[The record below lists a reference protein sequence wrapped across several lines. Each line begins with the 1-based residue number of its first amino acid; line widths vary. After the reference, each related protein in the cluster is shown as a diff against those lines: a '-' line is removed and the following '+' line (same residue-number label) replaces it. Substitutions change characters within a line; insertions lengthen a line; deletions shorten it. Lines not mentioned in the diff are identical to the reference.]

1 MIGDEGS
8 KELTI
13 KPLSDLK
20 VIDLTHVLSGPYCTY
35 QLGLL
40 GAEVI
45 KVESSRGDMTRPWG
59 GGEEQIK
66 LGLGTGFV
74 AQNAGKRSIAID
86 IKDLRGSAIVQ
97 DLVKSADIFVENYR
111 PGKMLECGLDFDRL
125 SSINSELIYTSI
137 SAFGQNGPHGH
148 RPGFDDV
155 IQATSG
161 FMSINVRDDGPI
173 RTGGPVL
180 DYATGM
186 HATSAVLAA
195 LMLREKTGKGQHIDI
210 SMQDVTMLLMNRHTS
225 IAATTGV
232 PLPPLQD
239 REGPLLGRYLTR
251 DGYVMLAGYRAN
263 HKKTILEA
271 LGLTEYSS
279 MSSAQLN
286 SRWKQ
291 IESDVE
297 KVLKSKSTSEWDE
310 IFSKF
315 GVVAGGVRDL
325 MEVFATGQPE
335 ARDLLT
341 TVNSAFGNHQV
352 STIGYRINENAFEP
366 GSHVPL
372 LGEQTEEVLLELD
385 YSNEKISE
393 LFDDGIVM

>member
-1 MIGDEGS
+1 M
-8 KELTI
+8 TI
-13 KPLSDLK
+13 KPLSDKK
-20 VIDLTHVLSGPYCTY
+20 VIDLTHVLAGPYCTY

-45 KVESSRGDMTRPWG
+45 KVESPRGDMTRPWG
-59 GGEEQIK
+59 GEEEQIN

-74 AQNAGKRSIAID
+74 AQNAGKRSIVID
-86 IKDLRGSAIVQ
+86 IKDPRGSAIVQ
-97 DLVKSADIFVENYR
+97 DLVKTADIFVENYR
-111 PGKMLECGLDFDRL
+111 PGKMLECGLDFDKL

-161 FMSINVRDDGPI
+161 FMSINVRGDGPI

-195 LMLREKTGKGQHIDI
+195 LMLLEKTGKGQHIDI

-232 PLPPLQD
+232 PLPPGQD
-239 REGPLLGRYLTR
+239 REGPLLGRYLTK
-251 DGYVMLAGYRAN
+251 DGYVMLAGYRAR
-263 HKKTILEA
+263 HKRTILEA
-271 LGLTEYSS
+271 LGLAEYSS

-286 SRWKQ
+286 SLSEQ

-297 KVLKSKSTSEWDE
+297 RVLKSKTTAEWDE
-310 IFSKF
+310 VFSKF
-315 GVVAGGVRDL
+315 GVVAGGVKDL
-325 MEVFATGQPE
+325 IEVLATGQPE

-341 TVNSAFGNHQV
+341 TVNSSFGNHQV
-352 STIGYRINENAFEP
+352 STIGYKINDSTLEP
-366 GSHVPL
+366 GTHVPL
-372 LGEQTEEVLLELD
+372 LGEQTEEVLLELG
-385 YSNEKISE
+385 YSNEKISD
-393 LFDDGIVM
+393 LLDKGIVNQC

>member
-1 MIGDEGS
+1 M
-8 KELTI
+8 TI
-13 KPLSDLK
+13 KPLSDKK
-20 VIDLTHVLSGPYCTY
+20 VIDLTHVLAGPYCTY

-45 KVESSRGDMTRPWG
+45 KVESPRGDMTRPWG
-59 GGEEQIK
+59 GEEEQIN

-74 AQNAGKRSIAID
+74 AQNAGKRSIVID
-86 IKDLRGSAIVQ
+86 IKDPRGSAIVQ
-97 DLVKSADIFVENYR
+97 DLVKTADIFVENYR
-111 PGKMLECGLDFDRL
+111 PGKMLECGLDFDKL

-161 FMSINVRDDGPI
+161 FMSINVRGDGPI

-195 LMLREKTGKGQHIDI
+195 LMLLEKTGKGQHIDI

-251 DGYVMLAGYRAN
+251 DGYVMLAGYRAR
-263 HKKTILEA
+263 HKRTILEA
-271 LGLTEYSS
+271 LGLAEYSS

-286 SRWKQ
+286 SLSEK

-297 KVLKSKSTSEWDE
+297 RVLKSKTTAEWDE
-310 IFSKF
+310 VFSKF
-315 GVVAGGVRDL
+315 GVVAGGVKDL
-325 MEVFATGQPE
+325 IEVLATGQPE

-341 TVNSAFGNHQV
+341 TVNSSFGNHQV
-352 STIGYRINENAFEP
+352 STIGYKINDSTLEP
-366 GSHVPL
+366 GTHVPL
-372 LGEQTEEVLLELD
+372 LGEHTEEVLLELG
-385 YSNEKISE
+385 YSNEQISD
-393 LFDDGIVM
+393 LFDKGIVNQC

>member
-1 MIGDEGS
+1 M
-8 KELTI
+8 TI
-13 KPLSDLK
+13 KPLSDKK
-20 VIDLTHVLSGPYCTY
+20 VIDLTHVLAGPYCTY

-45 KVESSRGDMTRPWG
+45 KVESPRGDMTRPWG
-59 GGEEQIK
+59 GEEEQIN

-74 AQNAGKRSIAID
+74 AQNAGKRSIVID
-86 IKDLRGSAIVQ
+86 IKDPRGSAIVQ
-97 DLVKSADIFVENYR
+97 DLVKTADIFVENYR
-111 PGKMLECGLDFDRL
+111 PGKMLECGLDFDKL

-161 FMSINVRDDGPI
+161 FMSINVRGDGPI

-195 LMLREKTGKGQHIDI
+195 LMLLEKTGKGQHIDI
-210 SMQDVTMLLMNRHTS
+210 SMQDVTMLLMNRNTS

-232 PLPPLQD
+232 PLPPGQD

-251 DGYVMLAGYRAN
+251 DGYVMLAGYRAR
-263 HKKTILEA
+263 HKRTILEA
-271 LGLTEYSS
+271 LGLAEYSS

-286 SRWKQ
+286 SLSEQ

-297 KVLKSKSTSEWDE
+297 RVLKSKTTAEWDE
-310 IFSKF
+310 VFSKF
-315 GVVAGGVRDL
+315 GVVAGGVKDL
-325 MEVFATGQPE
+325 IEVLATGQPE

-341 TVNSAFGNHQV
+341 TVNSSFGNHQV
-352 STIGYRINENAFEP
+352 STIGYKINDSTLEP
-366 GSHVPL
+366 GTHVPL
-372 LGEQTEEVLLELD
+372 LGEHTEEVLLELG
-385 YSNEKISE
+385 YSNEKISD
-393 LFDDGIVM
+393 LLDKGIVNQC

>member
-1 MIGDEGS
+1 M
-8 KELTI
+8 TI
-13 KPLSDLK
+13 KPLSDKK
-20 VIDLTHVLSGPYCTY
+20 VIDLTHVLAGPYCTY

-45 KVESSRGDMTRPWG
+45 KVESPRGDMTRPWG
-59 GGEEQIK
+59 GEEEQIN

-74 AQNAGKRSIAID
+74 AQNAGKRSIVID
-86 IKDLRGSAIVQ
+86 IKDPRGSAIVQ
-97 DLVKSADIFVENYR
+97 DLVKTADIFVENYR
-111 PGKMLECGLDFDRL
+111 PGKMLECGLDFDKL

-161 FMSINVRDDGPI
+161 FMSINVRGDGPI

-195 LMLREKTGKGQHIDI
+195 LMLLEKTGKGQHIDI

-251 DGYVMLAGYRAN
+251 DGYVMLAGYRAR
-263 HKKTILEA
+263 HKRTILEA
-271 LGLTEYSS
+271 LGLAEYSS

-286 SRWKQ
+286 SLSEQ

-297 KVLKSKSTSEWDE
+297 RVLKNKTTAEWDE
-310 IFSKF
+310 VFSKF
-315 GVVAGGVRDL
+315 GVVAGGVKDL
-325 MEVFATGQPE
+325 IEVLATGQPE

-341 TVNSAFGNHQV
+341 TVNSSFGNHQV
-352 STIGYRINENAFEP
+352 STIGYKINDSTFEP
-366 GSHVPL
+366 GTHVPL
-372 LGEQTEEVLLELD
+372 LGEQTEEVLLELG
-385 YSNEKISE
+385 YSNEQISD
-393 LFDDGIVM
+393 LFDKGIVNLR

>member
-1 MIGDEGS
+1 M
-8 KELTI
+8 TI
-13 KPLSDLK
+13 KPLSDKK
-20 VIDLTHVLSGPYCTY
+20 VIDLTHVLAGPYCTY

-45 KVESSRGDMTRPWG
+45 KVESPRGDMTRPWG
-59 GGEEQIK
+59 GEEEQIN

-74 AQNAGKRSIAID
+74 AQNAGKRSIVID
-86 IKDLRGSAIVQ
+86 IKDPRGSAIVQ
-97 DLVKSADIFVENYR
+97 DLVKTADIFVENYR
-111 PGKMLECGLDFDRL
+111 PGKMLECGLDFDKL

-161 FMSINVRDDGPI
+161 FMSINVRGDGPI

-195 LMLREKTGKGQHIDI
+195 LMLLEKTGKGQHIDI

-251 DGYVMLAGYRAN
+251 DGYVMLAGYRAR
-263 HKKTILEA
+263 HKRTILEA
-271 LGLTEYSS
+271 LGLAEYSS

-286 SRWKQ
+286 SLSEK

-297 KVLKSKSTSEWDE
+297 RVLKSKTTAEWDE
-310 IFSKF
+310 VFSKF
-315 GVVAGGVRDL
+315 GVVAGGVKDL
-325 MEVFATGQPE
+325 IEVLATGQPE

-341 TVNSAFGNHQV
+341 TVNSSFGNHQV
-352 STIGYRINENAFEP
+352 STIGYKINDSTLKP
-366 GSHVPL
+366 GTHVPL
-372 LGEQTEEVLLELD
+372 LGEHTEEVLLELG
-385 YSNEKISE
+385 YSNEQISD
-393 LFDDGIVM
+393 LSDKGIVNQC

>member
-1 MIGDEGS
+1 M
-8 KELTI
+8 TI
-13 KPLSDLK
+13 KPLSDKK
-20 VIDLTHVLSGPYCTY
+20 VIDLTHVLAGPYCTY

-45 KVESSRGDMTRPWG
+45 KVESPRGDMTRPWG
-59 GGEEQIK
+59 GEEEQIN

-74 AQNAGKRSIAID
+74 AQNAGKRSIVID
-86 IKDLRGSAIVQ
+86 IKDPRGSAIVQ
-97 DLVKSADIFVENYR
+97 DLVKTADIFVENYR
-111 PGKMLECGLDFDRL
+111 PGKMLECGLDFDKL

-161 FMSINVRDDGPI
+161 FMSINVRGDGPI

-195 LMLREKTGKGQHIDI
+195 LMLLEKTGKGQHIDI
-210 SMQDVTMLLMNRHTS
+210 SMQDVTMLLMNRNTS

-251 DGYVMLAGYRAN
+251 DGYVMLAGYRAR
-263 HKKTILEA
+263 HKRTILEA
-271 LGLTEYSS
+271 LGLAEYSS

-286 SRWKQ
+286 SLSEK

-297 KVLKSKSTSEWDE
+297 RVLKSKTTAEWDE
-310 IFSKF
+310 VFSKF
-315 GVVAGGVRDL
+315 GVVAGGVKDL
-325 MEVFATGQPE
+325 IEVLATGQPE

-341 TVNSAFGNHQV
+341 TVNSSFGNHQV
-352 STIGYRINENAFEP
+352 STIGYKINDSTLEP
-366 GSHVPL
+366 GTHVPL
-372 LGEQTEEVLLELD
+372 LGEQTEEVLLELG
-385 YSNEKISE
+385 YSNEKISD
-393 LFDDGIVM
+393 LLDKGIVNQC

>member
-1 MIGDEGS
+1 M
-8 KELTI
+8 TI
-13 KPLSDLK
+13 KPLSDKK
-20 VIDLTHVLSGPYCTY
+20 VIDLTHVLAGPYCTY

-45 KVESSRGDMTRPWG
+45 KVESPRGDMTRPWG
-59 GGEEQIK
+59 GEEEQIN

-74 AQNAGKRSIAID
+74 AQNAGKRSIVID
-86 IKDLRGSAIVQ
+86 IKDPRGSAIVQ
-97 DLVKSADIFVENYR
+97 DLVKTADIFVENYR
-111 PGKMLECGLDFDRL
+111 PGKMLECGLDFDKL

-161 FMSINVRDDGPI
+161 FMSINVRGDGPI

-195 LMLREKTGKGQHIDI
+195 LMLLEKTGKGQHIDI

-251 DGYVMLAGYRAN
+251 DGYVMLAGYRAR
-263 HKKTILEA
+263 HKRTILEA

-286 SRWKQ
+286 SLSEQ

-297 KVLKSKSTSEWDE
+297 RVLKSKTTAEWDE
-310 IFSKF
+310 VFSKF
-315 GVVAGGVRDL
+315 GVVAGGVKDL
-325 MEVFATGQPE
+325 IEVLATGQPE

-341 TVNSAFGNHQV
+341 TVNSSFGNHQV
-352 STIGYRINENAFEP
+352 STIGYKINDSTLEP
-366 GSHVPL
+366 GTHVPL
-372 LGEQTEEVLLELD
+372 LGEQTEEVLLELG
-385 YSNEKISE
+385 YSNEKISD
-393 LFDDGIVM
+393 LLDKGIVNQC

>member
-1 MIGDEGS
+1 M
-8 KELTI
+8 TI
-13 KPLSDLK
+13 KPLSDKK
-20 VIDLTHVLSGPYCTY
+20 VIDLTHVLAGPYCTY

-45 KVESSRGDMTRPWG
+45 KVESPRGDMTRPWG
-59 GGEEQIK
+59 GEEEQIN

-74 AQNAGKRSIAID
+74 AQNAGKRSIVID
-86 IKDLRGSAIVQ
+86 IKDPRGSAIVQ
-97 DLVKSADIFVENYR
+97 DLVKTADIFVENYR
-111 PGKMLECGLDFDRL
+111 PGKMLECGLDFDKL

-161 FMSINVRDDGPI
+161 FMSINVRGDGPI

-195 LMLREKTGKGQHIDI
+195 LMLLEKTGKGQHIDI

-251 DGYVMLAGYRAN
+251 DGYVMLAGYRAR
-263 HKKTILEA
+263 HKRTILEA
-271 LGLTEYSS
+271 LGLAEYSS
-279 MSSAQLN
+279 MSSAQVN
-286 SRWKQ
+286 SLSEK

-297 KVLKSKSTSEWDE
+297 RVLKSKTTAEWDE
-310 IFSKF
+310 VFSKF
-315 GVVAGGVRDL
+315 GVVAGGVKDL
-325 MEVFATGQPE
+325 IEVLATGQPE

-341 TVNSAFGNHQV
+341 TVNSSFGNHQV
-352 STIGYRINENAFEP
+352 STIGYKINDSTLEP
-366 GSHVPL
+366 GTHVPL
-372 LGEQTEEVLLELD
+372 LGEQTEEVLLELG
-385 YSNEKISE
+385 YSNEKISD
-393 LFDDGIVM
+393 LLDKGIVNQC

>member
-1 MIGDEGS
+1 M
-8 KELTI
+8 TI
-13 KPLSDLK
+13 KPLSDKK
-20 VIDLTHVLSGPYCTY
+20 VIDLTHVLAGPYCTY

-45 KVESSRGDMTRPWG
+45 KVESPRGDMTRPWG
-59 GGEEQIK
+59 GEEEQIN

-74 AQNAGKRSIAID
+74 AQNAGKRSIVID
-86 IKDLRGSAIVQ
+86 IKDPRGSAIVQ
-97 DLVKSADIFVENYR
+97 DLVKTADIFVENYR
-111 PGKMLECGLDFDRL
+111 PGKMLECGLDFDKL

-161 FMSINVRDDGPI
+161 FMSINVRGDGPI

-195 LMLREKTGKGQHIDI
+195 LMLLEKTGKGQHIDI
-210 SMQDVTMLLMNRHTS
+210 SMQDVTMLLMNRNTS

-232 PLPPLQD
+232 PLPPGQD
-239 REGPLLGRYLTR
+239 REGPLLGRYLTK
-251 DGYVMLAGYRAN
+251 DGYVMLAGYRAR
-263 HKKTILEA
+263 HKRTILEA
-271 LGLTEYSS
+271 LGLAEYSS

-286 SRWKQ
+286 SLSEQ
-291 IESDVE
+291 IELDVE
-297 KVLKSKSTSEWDE
+297 RVLKSKTTAEWDE
-310 IFSKF
+310 VFSKF
-315 GVVAGGVRDL
+315 GVVAGGVKDL
-325 MEVFATGQPE
+325 IEVLATGQPE

-341 TVNSAFGNHQV
+341 TVNSSFGNHQV
-352 STIGYRINENAFEP
+352 STIGYKINDSTLEP
-366 GSHVPL
+366 GTHVPL
-372 LGEQTEEVLLELD
+372 LGEHTEEVLLELG
-385 YSNEKISE
+385 YSNEKISD
-393 LFDDGIVM
+393 LLDKGIVNQC

>member
-1 MIGDEGS
+1 MREDE
-8 KELTI
+8 ELTI
-13 KPLSDLK
+13 KPLSGLR
-20 VIDLTHVLSGPYCTY
+20 VIDLTHVLAGPYCTY

-45 KVESSRGDMTRPWG
+45 KVESPRGDMTRPWG
-59 GGEEQIK
+59 GEEEQIN

-74 AQNAGKRSIAID
+74 AQNAGKRSIVID
-86 IKDLRGSAIVQ
+86 IKDPRGSAIVQ
-97 DLVKSADIFVENYR
+97 DLVKTADIFVENYR
-111 PGKMLECGLDFDRL
+111 PGKMLECGLDFDKL

-161 FMSINVRDDGPI
+161 FMSINVRGDGPI

-195 LMLREKTGKGQHIDI
+195 LMLLEKTGKGQHIDI

-251 DGYVMLAGYRAN
+251 DGYVMLAGYRAR
-263 HKKTILEA
+263 HKRTILEA
-271 LGLTEYSS
+271 LGLAEYSS

-286 SRWKQ
+286 SLSEQ

-297 KVLKSKSTSEWDE
+297 RVLKSKTTAEWDE
-310 IFSKF
+310 VFSKF
-315 GVVAGGVRDL
+315 GVVAGGVKDL
-325 MEVFATGQPE
+325 IEVLATGQPE

-341 TVNSAFGNHQV
+341 TVNSSFGNHQV
-352 STIGYRINENAFEP
+352 STIGYKINDSTLEP
-366 GSHVPL
+366 GTHVPL
-372 LGEQTEEVLLELD
+372 LGEQTEEVLLELG
-385 YSNEKISE
+385 YSNEKISD
-393 LFDDGIVM
+393 LLDKGIVNQC

>member
-1 MIGDEGS
+1 M
-8 KELTI
+8 TI
-13 KPLSDLK
+13 KPLSDKK
-20 VIDLTHVLSGPYCTY
+20 VIDLTHVLAGPYCTY

-45 KVESSRGDMTRPWG
+45 KVESPRGDMTRPWG
-59 GGEEQIK
+59 GEEEQIN

-74 AQNAGKRSIAID
+74 AQNAGKRSIVID
-86 IKDLRGSAIVQ
+86 IKDPRGSVIVQ
-97 DLVKSADIFVENYR
+97 DLVKTADIFVENYR
-111 PGKMLECGLDFDRL
+111 PGKMLECGLDFDKL

-161 FMSINVRDDGPI
+161 FMSINVRGDGPI

-195 LMLREKTGKGQHIDI
+195 LMLLEKTGKGQHIDI

-251 DGYVMLAGYRAN
+251 DGYVMLAGYRAR
-263 HKKTILEA
+263 HKRTILEA

-286 SRWKQ
+286 NLSEQ

-297 KVLKSKSTSEWDE
+297 RVLKSKTTAEWDE
-310 IFSKF
+310 VFSKF
-315 GVVAGGVRDL
+315 GVVAGGVKDL
-325 MEVFATGQPE
+325 IEVLATGQPE

-341 TVNSAFGNHQV
+341 TVNSSFGNHQV
-352 STIGYRINENAFEP
+352 STIGYKINDSTFEP
-366 GSHVPL
+366 GTHVPL
-372 LGEQTEEVLLELD
+372 LGEQTEEVLLELG
-385 YSNEKISE
+385 YSNEQISD
-393 LFDDGIVM
+393 LFDKGIVNQC

>member
-1 MIGDEGS
+1 M
-8 KELTI
+8 TI
-13 KPLSDLK
+13 KPLSDKK
-20 VIDLTHVLSGPYCTY
+20 VIDLTHVLAGPYCTY

-45 KVESSRGDMTRPWG
+45 KVESPRGDMTRPWG
-59 GGEEQIK
+59 GEEEQIN

-74 AQNAGKRSIAID
+74 AQNAGKRSIVID
-86 IKDLRGSAIVQ
+86 IKDPRGSAIVQ
-97 DLVKSADIFVENYR
+97 DLVKTADIFVENYR
-111 PGKMLECGLDFDRL
+111 PGKMLECGLDFDKL

-161 FMSINVRDDGPI
+161 FMSINVRGDGPI

-195 LMLREKTGKGQHIDI
+195 LMLLEKTGKGQHIDI

-232 PLPPLQD
+232 PLPPGQD
-239 REGPLLGRYLTR
+239 REGPLLGRYLTK
-251 DGYVMLAGYRAN
+251 DGYVMLAGYRAR
-263 HKKTILEA
+263 HKRTILEA
-271 LGLTEYSS
+271 LGLAEYSS

-286 SRWKQ
+286 SLSEK

-297 KVLKSKSTSEWDE
+297 RVLKSKTTAEWDE
-310 IFSKF
+310 VFSKF
-315 GVVAGGVRDL
+315 GVVAGGVKDL
-325 MEVFATGQPE
+325 IEVLATGQPE

-341 TVNSAFGNHQV
+341 TVNSSFGNHQV
-352 STIGYRINENAFEP
+352 STIGYKINDSTLEP
-366 GSHVPL
+366 GTHVPL
-372 LGEQTEEVLLELD
+372 LGEHTEEVLLELG
-385 YSNEKISE
+385 YSNEKISD
-393 LFDDGIVM
+393 LLDKGIVNQC

>member
-1 MIGDEGS
+1 M
-8 KELTI
+8 TI
-13 KPLSDLK
+13 KPLSDKK
-20 VIDLTHVLSGPYCTY
+20 VIDLTHVLAGPYCTY

-45 KVESSRGDMTRPWG
+45 KVESPRGDMTRPWG
-59 GGEEQIK
+59 GEEEQIN

-74 AQNAGKRSIAID
+74 AQNAGKRSIVID
-86 IKDLRGSAIVQ
+86 IKDPRGSAIVQ
-97 DLVKSADIFVENYR
+97 DLVKTADIFVENYR
-111 PGKMLECGLDFDRL
+111 PGKMLECGLDFDKL

-161 FMSINVRDDGPI
+161 FMSINVRGDGPI

-195 LMLREKTGKGQHIDI
+195 LMLLEKTGKGQHIDI
-210 SMQDVTMLLMNRHTS
+210 SMQDVTMLLMNRNTS

-232 PLPPLQD
+232 PLPPGQD
-239 REGPLLGRYLTR
+239 REGPLLGRYLTK
-251 DGYVMLAGYRAN
+251 DGYVMLAGYRAR
-263 HKKTILEA
+263 HKRTILEA
-271 LGLTEYSS
+271 LGLAEYSS

-286 SRWKQ
+286 SLSEK

-297 KVLKSKSTSEWDE
+297 RVLKSKTTAEWDE
-310 IFSKF
+310 VFSKF
-315 GVVAGGVRDL
+315 GVVAGGVKDL
-325 MEVFATGQPE
+325 IEVLATGQPE

-341 TVNSAFGNHQV
+341 TVNSSFGNHQV
-352 STIGYRINENAFEP
+352 STIGYKINDSTLEP
-366 GSHVPL
+366 GTHVPL
-372 LGEQTEEVLLELD
+372 LGEQTEEVLLELG
-385 YSNEKISE
+385 YSNEQISD
-393 LFDDGIVM
+393 LFDKGIVNQC

>member
-1 MIGDEGS
+1 M
-8 KELTI
+8 TI
-13 KPLSDLK
+13 KPLSDKK
-20 VIDLTHVLSGPYCTY
+20 VIDLTHVLAGPYCTY

-45 KVESSRGDMTRPWG
+45 KVESPRGDMTRPWG
-59 GGEEQIK
+59 GEEEQIN

-74 AQNAGKRSIAID
+74 AQNAGKRSIVID
-86 IKDLRGSAIVQ
+86 IKDPRGSAIVQ
-97 DLVKSADIFVENYR
+97 DLVKTADIFVENYR
-111 PGKMLECGLDFDRL
+111 PGKMLECGLDFDKL

-161 FMSINVRDDGPI
+161 FMSINVRGDGPI

-195 LMLREKTGKGQHIDI
+195 LMLLEKTGKGQHIDI

-251 DGYVMLAGYRAN
+251 DGYVMLAGYRAR
-263 HKKTILEA
+263 HKRTILEA
-271 LGLTEYSS
+271 LGLAEYSS

-286 SRWKQ
+286 SLSEQ

-297 KVLKSKSTSEWDE
+297 RVLKSKTTAEWDE
-310 IFSKF
+310 VFSKF
-315 GVVAGGVRDL
+315 GVVAGGVKDL
-325 MEVFATGQPE
+325 IEVLATGQPE

-341 TVNSAFGNHQV
+341 TVNSSFGNHQV
-352 STIGYRINENAFEP
+352 STIGYKINDSTLEP
-366 GSHVPL
+366 GTHVPL
-372 LGEQTEEVLLELD
+372 LGEQTEEVLLELG

-393 LFDDGIVM
+393 LFDEGIVM

>member
-1 MIGDEGS
+1 M
-8 KELTI
+8 TI
-13 KPLSDLK
+13 KPLSDKK
-20 VIDLTHVLSGPYCTY
+20 VIDLTHVLAGPYCTY

-45 KVESSRGDMTRPWG
+45 KVESPRGDMTRPWG
-59 GGEEQIK
+59 GEEEQIN

-74 AQNAGKRSIAID
+74 AQNAGKRSIVID
-86 IKDLRGSAIVQ
+86 IKDPRGSAIVQ
-97 DLVKSADIFVENYR
+97 DLVKTADIFVENYR
-111 PGKMLECGLDFDRL
+111 PGKMLECGLDFDKL

-161 FMSINVRDDGPI
+161 FMSINVRGDGPI

-195 LMLREKTGKGQHIDI
+195 LMLLEKTGKGQHIDI

-251 DGYVMLAGYRAN
+251 DGYVMLAGYRAR
-263 HKKTILEA
+263 HKRTILEA

-286 SRWKQ
+286 SLSEK

-297 KVLKSKSTSEWDE
+297 RVLKSKTTAEWDE
-310 IFSKF
+310 VFSKF
-315 GVVAGGVRDL
+315 GVVAGGVKDL
-325 MEVFATGQPE
+325 IEVLATGQPE

-341 TVNSAFGNHQV
+341 TVNSSFGNHQV
-352 STIGYRINENAFEP
+352 STIGYKINDSTLKP
-366 GSHVPL
+366 GTHVPL
-372 LGEQTEEVLLELD
+372 LGEQTEEVLLELG
-385 YSNEKISE
+385 YSNEKISD
-393 LFDDGIVM
+393 LLDKGIVNQC

>member
-1 MIGDEGS
+1 M
-8 KELTI
+8 TI
-13 KPLSDLK
+13 KPLSDKK
-20 VIDLTHVLSGPYCTY
+20 VIDLTHVLAGPYCTY

-45 KVESSRGDMTRPWG
+45 KVESPRGDMTRPWG
-59 GGEEQIK
+59 GEEEQIN

-74 AQNAGKRSIAID
+74 AQNAGKRSIVID
-86 IKDLRGSAIVQ
+86 IKDPRGSAIVQ
-97 DLVKSADIFVENYR
+97 DLVKTADIFVENYR
-111 PGKMLECGLDFDRL
+111 PGKMLECGLDFDKL

-161 FMSINVRDDGPI
+161 FMSINVRGDGPI

-195 LMLREKTGKGQHIDI
+195 LMLLEKTGKGQHIDI
-210 SMQDVTMLLMNRHTS
+210 SMQDVTMLLMNRNTS

-232 PLPPLQD
+232 PLPPGQD
-239 REGPLLGRYLTR
+239 REGLMLGRYLTK
-251 DGYVMLAGYRAN
+251 DGYVMLAGYRAR
-263 HKKTILEA
+263 HKRTILEA
-271 LGLTEYSS
+271 LGLAEYSS

-286 SRWKQ
+286 SLSEQ

-297 KVLKSKSTSEWDE
+297 RVLKSKTTAEWDE
-310 IFSKF
+310 VFSKF
-315 GVVAGGVRDL
+315 GVVAGGVKDL
-325 MEVFATGQPE
+325 IEVLATGQPE

-341 TVNSAFGNHQV
+341 TVNSSFGNHQV
-352 STIGYRINENAFEP
+352 STIGYKINDSTLKP
-366 GSHVPL
+366 GTRVPL
-372 LGEQTEEVLLELD
+372 LGEQTEEVLLELG
-385 YSNEKISE
+385 YSNEQISD
-393 LFDDGIVM
+393 LFDKGIVNQC

>member
-1 MIGDEGS
+1 M
-8 KELTI
+8 TI
-13 KPLSDLK
+13 KPLSDKK
-20 VIDLTHVLSGPYCTY
+20 VIDLTHVLAGPYCTY

-45 KVESSRGDMTRPWG
+45 KVESPRGDMTRPWG
-59 GGEEQIK
+59 GEEEQIN

-74 AQNAGKRSIAID
+74 AQNAGKRSIVID
-86 IKDLRGSAIVQ
+86 IKDPRGSAIVQ
-97 DLVKSADIFVENYR
+97 DLVKTADIFVENYR
-111 PGKMLECGLDFDRL
+111 PGKMLECGLDFDKL

-161 FMSINVRDDGPI
+161 FMSINVRGDGPI

-195 LMLREKTGKGQHIDI
+195 LMLLEKTGKGQHIDI

-232 PLPPLQD
+232 PLPPGQD

-251 DGYVMLAGYRAN
+251 DGYVMLAGYRAR
-263 HKKTILEA
+263 HKRTILEA
-271 LGLTEYSS
+271 LGLAEYSS

-286 SRWKQ
+286 SLSEK

-297 KVLKSKSTSEWDE
+297 RVLKSKTTAEWDE
-310 IFSKF
+310 VFSKF
-315 GVVAGGVRDL
+315 GVVAGGVKDL
-325 MEVFATGQPE
+325 IEVLATGQPE

-341 TVNSAFGNHQV
+341 TVNSSFGNHQV
-352 STIGYRINENAFEP
+352 STIGYKINDSTLEP
-366 GSHVPL
+366 GTHVPL
-372 LGEQTEEVLLELD
+372 LGEQTEEVLLELG
-385 YSNEKISE
+385 YSNEKISD
-393 LFDDGIVM
+393 LLDKGIVNQC

>member
-1 MIGDEGS
+1 M
-8 KELTI
+8 TI
-13 KPLSDLK
+13 KPLSDKK
-20 VIDLTHVLSGPYCTY
+20 VIDLTHVLAGPYCTY

-45 KVESSRGDMTRPWG
+45 KVESPRGDMTRPWG
-59 GGEEQIK
+59 GEEEQIN

-74 AQNAGKRSIAID
+74 AQNAGKRSIVID
-86 IKDLRGSAIVQ
+86 IKDPRGSAIVQ
-97 DLVKSADIFVENYR
+97 DLVKTADIFVENYR
-111 PGKMLECGLDFDRL
+111 PGKMLECGLDFDKL

-161 FMSINVRDDGPI
+161 FMSINVRGDGPI

-195 LMLREKTGKGQHIDI
+195 LMLLEKTGKGQHIDI

-239 REGPLLGRYLTR
+239 REGPLLGRYLTK
-251 DGYVMLAGYRAN
+251 DGYVMLAGYRAR
-263 HKKTILEA
+263 HKRTILEA
-271 LGLTEYSS
+271 LGLAEYSS

-286 SRWKQ
+286 SLSEQ
-291 IESDVE
+291 IELDVE
-297 KVLKSKSTSEWDE
+297 RVLKSKTTAEWDE
-310 IFSKF
+310 VFSKF
-315 GVVAGGVRDL
+315 GVVAGGVKDL
-325 MEVFATGQPE
+325 IEVLATGQPE

-341 TVNSAFGNHQV
+341 TVNSSFGNHQV
-352 STIGYRINENAFEP
+352 STIGYKINDSTLEP
-366 GSHVPL
+366 GTHVPL
-372 LGEQTEEVLLELD
+372 LGEQTEEVLLELG
-385 YSNEKISE
+385 YSNEQISD
-393 LFDDGIVM
+393 LLDKGIVNQC

>member
-1 MIGDEGS
+1 M
-8 KELTI
+8 TI
-13 KPLSDLK
+13 KPLSDKK
-20 VIDLTHVLSGPYCTY
+20 VIDLTHVLAGPYCTY

-45 KVESSRGDMTRPWG
+45 KVESPRGDMTRPWG
-59 GGEEQIK
+59 GEEEQIN

-74 AQNAGKRSIAID
+74 AQNAGKRSIVID
-86 IKDLRGSAIVQ
+86 IKDPRGSAIVQ
-97 DLVKSADIFVENYR
+97 DLVKTADIFVENYR
-111 PGKMLECGLDFDRL
+111 PGKMLECGLDFDKL

-161 FMSINVRDDGPI
+161 FMSINVRGDGPI

-195 LMLREKTGKGQHIDI
+195 LMLLEKTGKGQHIDI
-210 SMQDVTMLLMNRHTS
+210 SMQDVTMLLMNRNTS

-232 PLPPLQD
+232 PLPPGQD
-239 REGPLLGRYLTR
+239 REGPLLGRYLTK
-251 DGYVMLAGYRAN
+251 DGYVMLAGYRAR
-263 HKKTILEA
+263 HKRTILEA
-271 LGLTEYSS
+271 LGLAEYSS

-286 SRWKQ
+286 SLSEK

-297 KVLKSKSTSEWDE
+297 RVLKSKTTAEWDE
-310 IFSKF
+310 VFSKF
-315 GVVAGGVRDL
+315 GVVAGGVKDL
-325 MEVFATGQPE
+325 IEVLATGQPE
-335 ARDLLT
+335 ARGLLT
-341 TVNSAFGNHQV
+341 TVNSSFGNHQV
-352 STIGYRINENAFEP
+352 STIGYKINDSTLEP
-366 GSHVPL
+366 GTHVPL
-372 LGEQTEEVLLELD
+372 LGEQTEEVLLELG
-385 YSNEKISE
+385 YSNEKISD
-393 LFDDGIVM
+393 LLDKGIVNQC

>member
-1 MIGDEGS
+1 M
-8 KELTI
+8 TI
-13 KPLSDLK
+13 KPLSDKK
-20 VIDLTHVLSGPYCTY
+20 VIDLTHVLAGPYCTY

-45 KVESSRGDMTRPWG
+45 KVESPRGDMTRPWG
-59 GGEEQIK
+59 GEEEQIN

-74 AQNAGKRSIAID
+74 AQNAGKRSIVID
-86 IKDLRGSAIVQ
+86 IKDPRGSAIVQ
-97 DLVKSADIFVENYR
+97 DLVKTADIFVENYR
-111 PGKMLECGLDFDRL
+111 PGKMLECGLDFDKL

-161 FMSINVRDDGPI
+161 FMSINIRGDGPI

-195 LMLREKTGKGQHIDI
+195 LMLLEKTGKGQHIDI

-251 DGYVMLAGYRAN
+251 DGYVMLAGYRAR
-263 HKKTILEA
+263 HKRTILEA
-271 LGLTEYSS
+271 LGLAEYSS

-286 SRWKQ
+286 SLSEK

-297 KVLKSKSTSEWDE
+297 RVLKSKTTAEWDE
-310 IFSKF
+310 VFSKF
-315 GVVAGGVRDL
+315 GVVAGGVKDL
-325 MEVFATGQPE
+325 IEVLATGQPE

-341 TVNSAFGNHQV
+341 TVNSSFGNHQV
-352 STIGYRINENAFEP
+352 STIGYKINDSTLEP
-366 GSHVPL
+366 GTHVPL
-372 LGEQTEEVLLELD
+372 LGEQTEEVLLELG
-385 YSNEKISE
+385 YSNKKISD
-393 LFDDGIVM
+393 LLDKGIVNQC

>member
-1 MIGDEGS
+1 M
-8 KELTI
+8 TI
-13 KPLSDLK
+13 KPLSDKK
-20 VIDLTHVLSGPYCTY
+20 VIDLTHVLAGPYCTY

-45 KVESSRGDMTRPWG
+45 KVESPRGDMTRPWG
-59 GGEEQIK
+59 GEEEQIN

-74 AQNAGKRSIAID
+74 AQNAGKRSIVID
-86 IKDLRGSAIVQ
+86 IKDPRGSAIVQ
-97 DLVKSADIFVENYR
+97 DLVKTADIFVENYR
-111 PGKMLECGLDFDRL
+111 PGKMLECGLDFDKL

-161 FMSINVRDDGPI
+161 FMSINVRGDGPI

-195 LMLREKTGKGQHIDI
+195 LMLLEKTGKGQHIDI
-210 SMQDVTMLLMNRHTS
+210 SMQDVTMLLMNRNTS

-232 PLPPLQD
+232 PLPPGQD
-239 REGPLLGRYLTR
+239 REGPLLGRYLTK
-251 DGYVMLAGYRAN
+251 DGYVMLAGYRAR
-263 HKKTILEA
+263 HKRTILEA
-271 LGLTEYSS
+271 LGLAEYSS

-286 SRWKQ
+286 RLSEK

-297 KVLKSKSTSEWDE
+297 RVLKSKTTAEWDE
-310 IFSKF
+310 VFSKF
-315 GVVAGGVRDL
+315 GVVAGGVKDL
-325 MEVFATGQPE
+325 IEVLATGQPE

-341 TVNSAFGNHQV
+341 TVNSSFGNHQV
-352 STIGYRINENAFEP
+352 STIGYKINDSTLEP
-366 GSHVPL
+366 GTHVPL
-372 LGEQTEEVLLELD
+372 LGEHTEEVLLELG
-385 YSNEKISE
+385 YSNEKISD
-393 LFDDGIVM
+393 LLDKGIVNQC

>member
-1 MIGDEGS
+1 MREDE
-8 KELTI
+8 ELTI
-13 KPLSDLK
+13 KPLSGLR
-20 VIDLTHVLSGPYCTY
+20 VIDLTHVLAGPYCTY

-45 KVESSRGDMTRPWG
+45 KVESPRGDMTRPWG
-59 GGEEQIK
+59 GEEEQIN

-74 AQNAGKRSIAID
+74 AQNAGKRSIVID
-86 IKDLRGSAIVQ
+86 IKDLRGSAVVQ

-161 FMSINVRDDGPI
+161 FMSINIRDDGPI

-195 LMLREKTGKGQHIDI
+195 LMLREKTGKSQHIDI

-251 DGYVMLAGYRAN
+251 DGYVMLAGYRAS
-263 HKKTILEA
+263 HKRTIFES

-286 SRWKQ
+286 SLSEQ
-291 IESDVE
+291 IELDVE
-297 KVLKSKSTSEWDE
+297 RVLKSRTTAEWDE
-310 IFSKF
+310 VFSKF
-315 GVVAGGVRDL
+315 GVVAGGVKDL
-325 MEVFATGQPE
+325 IEVLATGQPE

-341 TVNSAFGNHQV
+341 TVNSSFGNHQV
-352 STIGYRINENAFEP
+352 STIGYKLNDDTLGP
-366 GSHVPL
+366 GTHIPL
-372 LGEQTEEVLLELD
+372 LGEQTEEVLLEVG
-385 YSNEKISE
+385 YSKEKISE
-393 LFDDGIVM
+393 LFNEGIIM

>member
-1 MIGDEGS
+1 M
-8 KELTI
+8 TI
-13 KPLSDLK
+13 KPLSDKK
-20 VIDLTHVLSGPYCTY
+20 VIDLTHVLAGPYCTY

-45 KVESSRGDMTRPWG
+45 KVESPRGDMTRPWG
-59 GGEEQIK
+59 GEEEQIN

-74 AQNAGKRSIAID
+74 AQNAGKRSIVID
-86 IKDLRGSAIVQ
+86 IKDPRGSAIVQ
-97 DLVKSADIFVENYR
+97 DLVKTADIFVENYR
-111 PGKMLECGLDFDRL
+111 PGKMLECGLDFDKL

-137 SAFGQNGPHGH
+137 SAFGQNGPYGH

-161 FMSINVRDDGPI
+161 FMSINVRGDGPI

-195 LMLREKTGKGQHIDI
+195 LMLLEKTGKGQHIDI

-251 DGYVMLAGYRAN
+251 DGYVMLAGYRAR
-263 HKKTILEA
+263 HKRTILEA
-271 LGLTEYSS
+271 LGLAEYSS

-286 SRWKQ
+286 SLSEQ

-297 KVLKSKSTSEWDE
+297 RVLKSKTTAEWDE
-310 IFSKF
+310 VFSKF
-315 GVVAGGVRDL
+315 GVVAGGGKDL
-325 MEVFATGQPE
+325 IEVLATGQPE

-341 TVNSAFGNHQV
+341 TVNSSFGNHQV
-352 STIGYRINENAFEP
+352 STIGYKINDSTLEP
-366 GSHVPL
+366 GTHVPL
-372 LGEQTEEVLLELD
+372 LGEQTEEVLLELG
-385 YSNEKISE
+385 YSNEKISD
-393 LFDDGIVM
+393 LLDKGIVNQC

>member
-1 MIGDEGS
+1 M
-8 KELTI
+8 TI
-13 KPLSDLK
+13 KPLSDKK
-20 VIDLTHVLSGPYCTY
+20 VIDLTHVLAGPYCTY

-45 KVESSRGDMTRPWG
+45 KVESPRGDMTRPWG
-59 GGEEQIK
+59 GEEEQIN

-74 AQNAGKRSIAID
+74 AQNAGKRSIVID
-86 IKDLRGSAIVQ
+86 IKDPRGSAIVQ
-97 DLVKSADIFVENYR
+97 DLVKTADIFVENYR
-111 PGKMLECGLDFDRL
+111 PGKMLECGLDFDKL

-161 FMSINVRDDGPI
+161 FMSINVRGDGPI

-195 LMLREKTGKGQHIDI
+195 LMLLEKTGKGQHIDI
-210 SMQDVTMLLMNRHTS
+210 SMQDVTMLLMNRNTS

-251 DGYVMLAGYRAN
+251 DGYVMLAGYRAR
-263 HKKTILEA
+263 HKRTILEA
-271 LGLTEYSS
+271 LGLAEYSS

-286 SRWKQ
+286 SLSEQ

-297 KVLKSKSTSEWDE
+297 RVLKSKTTAEWDE
-310 IFSKF
+310 VFSKF
-315 GVVAGGVRDL
+315 GVVAGGVKDL
-325 MEVFATGQPE
+325 IEVLATGQPE

-341 TVNSAFGNHQV
+341 TVNSSFGNHQV
-352 STIGYRINENAFEP
+352 STIGYKINDSTLEP
-366 GSHVPL
+366 GTHVPL
-372 LGEQTEEVLLELD
+372 LGEQTEEVLLELG
-385 YSNEKISE
+385 YSNEKISD
-393 LFDDGIVM
+393 LLDKGIVNQC

>member
-1 MIGDEGS
+1 M
-8 KELTI
+8 TI
-13 KPLSDLK
+13 KPLSDKK
-20 VIDLTHVLSGPYCTY
+20 VIDLTHVLAGPYCTY

-45 KVESSRGDMTRPWG
+45 KVESPRGDMTRPWG
-59 GGEEQIK
+59 GEEEQIN

-74 AQNAGKRSIAID
+74 AQNAGKRSIVID
-86 IKDLRGSAIVQ
+86 IKDPRGSAIVQ
-97 DLVKSADIFVENYR
+97 DLVKTADIFVENYR
-111 PGKMLECGLDFDRL
+111 PGKMLECGLDFDKL

-161 FMSINVRDDGPI
+161 FMSINVRGDGPI

-195 LMLREKTGKGQHIDI
+195 LMLLEKTGKGQHIDI
-210 SMQDVTMLLMNRHTS
+210 SMQDVTMLLMNRNTS

-251 DGYVMLAGYRAN
+251 DGYVMLAGYRAR
-263 HKKTILEA
+263 HKRTILEA
-271 LGLTEYSS
+271 LGLAEYSS

-286 SRWKQ
+286 SLSEQ

-297 KVLKSKSTSEWDE
+297 RVLKNKTTAEWDE
-310 IFSKF
+310 VFSKF
-315 GVVAGGVRDL
+315 GVVAGGVKDL
-325 MEVFATGQPE
+325 IEVLATGQPE

-341 TVNSAFGNHQV
+341 TVNSSFGNHQV
-352 STIGYRINENAFEP
+352 STIGYKINDSTLEP
-366 GSHVPL
+366 GTHVPL
-372 LGEQTEEVLLELD
+372 LGEQTEEVLLELG
-385 YSNEKISE
+385 YSNEKISD
-393 LFDDGIVM
+393 LLDKGIVNQC

>member
-1 MIGDEGS
+1 M
-8 KELTI
+8 TI
-13 KPLSDLK
+13 KPLSDKK
-20 VIDLTHVLSGPYCTY
+20 VIDLTHVLAGPYCTY

-45 KVESSRGDMTRPWG
+45 KVESPRGDMTRPWG
-59 GGEEQIK
+59 GEEEQIN

-74 AQNAGKRSIAID
+74 AQNAGKRSIVID
-86 IKDLRGSAIVQ
+86 IKDPRGSAIVQ
-97 DLVKSADIFVENYR
+97 DLVKTADIFVENYR
-111 PGKMLECGLDFDRL
+111 PGKMLECGLDFDKL

-161 FMSINVRDDGPI
+161 FMSINVRGDGPI

-195 LMLREKTGKGQHIDI
+195 LMLLEKTGKGQHIDI
-210 SMQDVTMLLMNRHTS
+210 SMQDVTMLLMNRNTS

-232 PLPPLQD
+232 PLPPGQD
-239 REGPLLGRYLTR
+239 REGPLLGRYLTK
-251 DGYVMLAGYRAN
+251 DGYVMLAGYRAR
-263 HKKTILEA
+263 HKRTILEA
-271 LGLTEYSS
+271 LGLAEYSS

-286 SRWKQ
+286 SLSEK

-297 KVLKSKSTSEWDE
+297 RVLKSKTTAEWDE
-310 IFSKF
+310 VFSKF
-315 GVVAGGVRDL
+315 GVVAGGVKDL
-325 MEVFATGQPE
+325 IEVLATGQPE

-341 TVNSAFGNHQV
+341 TVNSSFGNHQV
-352 STIGYRINENAFEP
+352 STIGYKINDSTLEP
-366 GSHVPL
+366 GTHVPL
-372 LGEQTEEVLLELD
+372 LGEHTEEVLLELG
-385 YSNEKISE
+385 YSNEQISD
-393 LFDDGIVM
+393 LFDKGIVNQC